1 MIKAEIY
8 NYQSHKSTILDF
20 VSGVNVIIGLSD
32 SGKSVIFRAISWPCF
47 NRPLGDEFRSYW
59 GDDTRVI
66 LHTSEGDIVER
77 IRTSS
82 VNEYAVNG
90 KSLRAFGTDVPL
102 EVLEALRIDQAQ
114 VQAQMDSPFLL
125 SLSPG
130 EASRLLNK
138 AASIDAIDHTIVNLK
153 RSFSK
158 IGEDVKRDEDQL
170 LRYEKQM
177 VAYRDIPLLEKRLKK
192 LEQREKEF
200 KERAVS
206 LEFLEELVD
215 AIDGVEEKLQATE
228 HILGLIE
235 RSKGVEGRYNI
246 WKERKENLID
256 LFGCIKRIKE
266 VQEALAETEK
276 IDYLMSLLIKVEKR
290 FKEWKAINDRLK
302 KVDQLVLKGQRVN
315 TFLDKLKKEQEKL
328 QKKYDELMPD
338 VCPLCG
344 RSG

>member
-1 MIKAEIY
+1 
-8 NYQSHKSTILDF
+8 
-20 VSGVNVIIGLSD
+20 
-32 SGKSVIFRAISWPCF
+32 
-47 NRPLGDEFRSYW
+47 
-59 GDDTRVI
+59 
-66 LHTSEGDIVER
+66 
-77 IRTSS
+77 
-82 VNEYAVNG
+82 
-90 KSLRAFGTDVPL
+90 
-102 EVLEALRIDQAQ
+102 
-114 VQAQMDSPFLL
+114 
-125 SLSPG
+125 
-130 EASRLLNK
+130 
-138 AASIDAIDHTIVNLK
+138 
-153 RSFSK
+153 
-158 IGEDVKRDEDQL
+158 
-170 LRYEKQM
+170 M

-215 AIDGVEEKLQATE
+215 AINDVEEKLQATE

-276 IDYLMSLLIKVEKR
+276 IDYLMSLLTKVEKR

-302 KVDQLVLKGQRVN
+302 KVEQLVLKGQRLN